1 MAKEE
6 RDSGYS
12 DSPGRASIG
21 GGETVAHAGP
31 AGNHI
36 KGHGMHERQCTG
48 GCMDNTPGQVGMS
61 NVDAMVHYAETQ
73 SGPKGLDSMGGT
85 EYRGKG
91 NSRDGSGY

>member
-12 DSPGRASIG
+12 DSPVRSSIG
-21 GGETVAHAGP
+21 GGSTVAHAGP

-36 KGHGMHERQCTG
+36 KGHSVHERQCTG
-48 GCMDNTPGQVGMS
+48 GSFDNTPGQVGMS
-61 NVDAMVHYAETQ
+61 NVDATVHFAETQ

-85 EYRGKG
+85 EYRGRG

>member
-12 DSPGRASIG
+12 DSAGRTSIG
-21 GGETVAHAGP
+21 GGQTVAHAGP

-36 KGHGMHERQCTG
+36 KGHDMHERQCTG